1 MKDVEGKVYE
11 EQLRSSGLFGLKQR
25 RLRQLRRP
33 HGVLQLLRRGV
44 EV

>member
-1 MKDVEGKVYE
+1 MKDVEGKVEE
-11 EQLRSSGLFGLKQR
+11 EQLRSSGLFGLEQR
-25 RLRQLRRP
+25 RPRQLRRL